1 MLTGRICFMKL
12 EHYDQL
18 KKLTVSAMM
27 LALALLLPFL
37 TGQLQAIGQML
48 TPMHVPILLCGLLCG
63 PIYGFS
69 VGIVAAPLRFILF
82 GMPQMP
88 NVLYMT
94 TELAVYGLLS
104 GLFYQILPKR
114 KLSLY
119 ISLILSMIGGRIA
132 YALIFIAINLSN
144 AKSLESLTM
153 PIISATVLTAWPGMI
168 LQILLIPTLLIV
180 LEKAKIIPL
189 KNS

>member
-1 MLTGRICFMKL
+1 MKL

>member
-1 MLTGRICFMKL
+1 
-12 EHYDQL
+12 
-18 KKLTVSAMM
+18 MM

-37 TGQLQAIGQML
+37 TGQIPAVGQML
-48 TPMHVPILLCGLLCG
+48 TPMHIPVLLCGLLCG
-63 PIYGFS
+63 PVFGFA
-69 VGIVAAPLRFILF
+69 VGVVAAPLRFILF
-82 GMPQMP
+82 GVPQMP

-114 KLSLY
+114 KTCLY

-132 YALIFIAINLSN
+132 YAIAFICINLSN
-144 AKSLESLTM
+144 AKTPEALTL

-180 LEKAKIIPL
+180 LQKAKIIPL
-189 KNS
+189 KK

>member
-1 MLTGRICFMKL
+1 MKSS
-12 EHYDQL
+12 HYYQI
-18 KKLTVSAMM
+18 KKLTVSAML

-48 TPMHVPILLCGLLCG
+48 SPMHIPVLLCGFLCG
-63 PIYGFS
+63 PIYGVA

-94 TELAVYGLLS
+94 AELACYGLLS
-104 GLFYQILPKR
+104 GLFYHILPKK
-114 KLSLY
+114 KLCLYFSL
-119 ISLILSMIGGRIA
+119 LLSMIGGRVA
-132 YALIFIAINLSN
+132 YALMFIVINLSN
-144 AKSLESLTM
+144 ARSLEALTM

-168 LQILLIPTLLIV
+168 IQIVLIPTLLIV

>member
-1 MLTGRICFMKL
+1 
-12 EHYDQL
+12 
-18 KKLTVSAMM
+18 MM
-27 LALALLLPFL
+27 LAIALLLPFL

-48 TPMHVPILLCGLLCG
+48 TPMHVPVLLCGMICG
-63 PIYGFS
+63 PIYGVA

-94 TELAVYGLLS
+94 AELACYGLLS

-114 KLSLY
+114 KICLY
-119 ISLILSMIGGRIA
+119 ISLLSSMIGGRIA
-132 YALIFIAINLSN
+132 YAFMFITVNLSN
-144 AKSLESLTM
+144 AKSVEALTL

-168 LQILLIPTLLIV
+168 IQIVLIPTLLIV

>member
-1 MLTGRICFMKL
+1 MKSH
-12 EHYDQL
+12 HYYQI

-27 LALALLLPFL
+27 LAIALLLPFL

-48 TPMHVPILLCGLLCG
+48 TPMHVPVLLCGMICG
-63 PIYGFS
+63 PIYGLA
-69 VGIVAAPLRFILF
+69 VGVVAAPLRFILF

-94 TELAVYGLLS
+94 AELASYGFLS

-114 KLSLY
+114 KICLY
-119 ISLILSMIGGRIA
+119 ISLLLSMIGGRIA
-132 YALIFIAINLSN
+132 YAFMFITVNLSN
-144 AKSLESLTM
+144 AKSVEALTL

-168 LQILLIPTLLIV
+168 IQIVLIPTLLIV
-180 LEKAKIIPL
+180 LEKARIIPL

>member
-1 MLTGRICFMKL
+1 MKST
-12 EHYDQL
+12 HYYQL
-18 KKLTVSAMM
+18 KKLSVSAMM

-37 TGQLQAIGQML
+37 TGQLQAIGKML
-48 TPMHVPILLCGLLCG
+48 TPMHVPILLCGLICG
-63 PIYGFS
+63 PIHGFA

-94 TELAVYGLLS
+94 TELAVYGLFS
-104 GLFYQILPKR
+104 GLFHQILPKR
-114 KLSLY
+114 KFSLY
-119 ISLILSMIGGRIA
+119 LSLILSMIGGRVA
-132 YALIFIAINLSN
+132 YALIFIIINLSN
-144 AKSLESLTM
+144 AKSLEALTM
-153 PIISATVLTAWPGMI
+153 PIISATILTAWPGMI
-168 LQILLIPTLLIV
+168 IQIVLIPTLLIV